1 MKDFQLRLTVI
12 EERPIVGL
20 KVQIPVIGEI
30 SGDAIEIEDNKVK
43 IAFNM
48 SEVEQV
54 INPWT
59 VWPDAAI
66 KVAQK
71 WPEN

>member
-12 EERPIVGL
+12 ENRPIVGL

-30 SGDAIEIEDNKVK
+30 SGDHIEIEDNKVQVN
-43 IAFNM
+43 FGM

-54 INPWT
+54 KKIF
-59 VWPDAAI
+59 
-66 KVAQK
+66 
-71 WPEN
+71 E

>member
-59 VWPDAAI
+59 V
-66 KVAQK
+66 
-71 WPEN
+71 